1 MVEKRAEKTEITE
14 EPAKTVLSG
23 PGEAAEAAAADCCRA
38 ERYKDRSE
46 KEQKALLRRLSI
58 IEGQIRGI
66 RGMLERN
73 VCCVDI
79 LAQVSAAN
87 CALNSFSRELL
98 SEHLRTC
105 VAQDLKEGKEEK
117 LEETLK
123 LLPKLMK

>member
-14 EPAKTVLSG
+14 EPANTVLSG
-23 PGEAAEAAAADCCRA
+23 TGEAADGAAADCCHT

-73 VCCVDI
+73 VYCVDI